1 MITSRKRIKYLF
13 VFILVYA
20 IWGIL
25 YSLIGHI
32 TSGWQLHDLSLSV
45 DSNIP
50 FIPSFEYIY
59 FLCYIIPFAPLFVID
74 DSSRMNALIWAFIIM
89 NLIAFVIFLIYPVV
103 VPRPPLNDDG
113 SVTSYLIN
121 LQHSLD
127 KPVNN
132 FPSLHA
138 ANALLIFLLCRGYY
152 KWLDVVLFLVA
163 VGIGIAALLVKQHYI
178 LDIISGYILAVLVY
192 FSMKIFVRKTGISQP
207 GSVIS

>member
-1 MITSRKRIKYLF
+1 MITRSKRIKYLF
-13 VFILVYA
+13 IFILVYA
-20 IWGIL
+20 VWGIL
-25 YSLIGHI
+25 YSLIGYT
-32 TSGWQLHDLSLSV
+32 TSGWHLHDLSLSL

-59 FLCYIIPFAPLFVID
+59 FLCYVIPFTPLLVIN
-74 DSSRMNALIWAFIIM
+74 DSSRMNALIRAFIIM

-103 VPRPPLNDDG
+103 VPRPTLSDDG

-152 KWLDVVLFLVA
+152 KWLDVVLFFVA
-163 VGIGIAALLVKQHYI
+163 LGIGFSALLVKQHYI
-178 LDIISGYILAVLVY
+178 MDIVSGYVLALLVY
-192 FSMKIFVRKTGISQP
+192 ISMKIFVHKKSIKQT
-207 GSVIS
+207 